1 MVQSIT
7 TAIEKGA
14 TQLAGRI
21 ASAPPENFALDAI
34 GVGLNVP
41 VWRSQ
46 LFADLFL
53 DLHVSSAEPQV
64 PAASED
70 ARMSGVKRMG
80 HALRLVCASLQ
91 NVRDGLKASSGDD
104 PYRGHLNNVMLH
116 AIRLFDDGSKMCEK
130 MPKSGSDAEGFFMF
144 LATFMA
150 RIRVLRENES
160 VIAPCT
166 WASGDDHGRSDH
178 GVFIVLTKTHEETAN
193 NYSVAIVNTGDGDGS
208 LGYHGVAVDSAEGLV
223 LRNMAFQMQRVANER
238 IENTAFWFLLFKSTV
253 QPGPKF
259 GAQFLYEKVLPYLAS
274 MPVLASFQQSLEA
287 GDSVNDFG
295 QVPQG
300 KDRSFVNC
308 ALESLRFVGRAA
320 GLDVTQASHLTMNA
334 EHGLL
339 RLALGDLQR
348 VTSIDASEVDIL
360 RMACRS
366 VARGAAGQVDLKAQQ
381 YAGMAHDGAG
391 DAQIKA
397 TLSTVTDTI
406 VAVEKRLQDLA
417 DQKLPLPAFT
427 LTTDQQLR
435 SICEW
440 PFFGRLRRDY
450 DVEKLAGKAPVVPII
465 RPVEM
470 TLVPDRVGNF
480 SDLATALSHTVSL
493 CVLLANQR
501 AVIRN
506 SYTLRVCMIQHLFT
520 RVVPMPLPVKHPDR
534 NKRCFWHAQP
544 MRHETQADLL
554 RLLNLLS
561 KHFATAS
568 LSVKTTRSG
577 DAVRMLTFASMA
589 TICDALMRKLACDIP
604 AVTSLHYSGRALG
617 PVSAYAFD
625 LGNLE
630 EETEYL
636 LLTTPEEVATRTQ
649 VLDYFFDLKTTVTP
663 DHKLFAFEHGCEI
676 NIADKRFIDQICLHM
691 GFDRGLALDY
701 LTGHEDVLLHHYPEL
716 GYFRDLVFMFK
727 LVMVPT
733 SDKLPEL
740 KQWLPK
746 DATLKWSMDQNKYV
760 IEGFGRR
767 LDCVQSALTVEETQ
781 VQSKVP
787 RGVFSKLLRYMGFS
801 GKKPRA
807 TPSQANPSI
816 LLGERVDTED
826 DILHV
831 RTLPDFDGTLGARD
845 CELMLQYLTAPYL
858 RIPLLLNFFANEV
871 RLKALRSKALQEV
884 LDAAMFEPGQWK
896 ADTEVPLPSQI
907 PAPTRDFLCTPTG
920 LLFNEILMSPDVILT
935 SIKHMLEKVLDMD
948 AGRYSEVSEAI
959 LYVARLAIRV
969 EGYLLF
975 LVQNRKFHSEKSA
988 DAAASPYNGA
998 YEEAAVRGLKCRD
1011 DVVSRALRCQQD
1023 IRALLEDK
1031 MFKIIAR
1038 WTTRCKKDGRYAQ
1051 ACVLHA
1057 HMAFIFR
1064 NVKPDQLSTKVVFA
1078 LLASQIFLFNN
1089 CRYDLDV
1096 DTHDHVA
1103 RKRADVNVDL
1113 GIPQVELF
1121 DMFQRNRRMVLDWLI
1136 AHPAERNRVM
1146 DSIVQLVEESQR
1158 VDGATK
1164 VAVTKHNWVTIEQA
1178 GMCFAGRFVPD
1189 TEHDANKFLRGLS
1202 DTAKTN
1208 YEEWLRETTTLS
1220 VNTEVHTYIPPHL
1233 QAWETTCCPSFYRN
1247 CALSLAPP
1255 TGERAAG

>member
-1 MVQSIT
+1 
-7 TAIEKGA
+7 
-14 TQLAGRI
+14 
-21 ASAPPENFALDAI
+21 
-34 GVGLNVP
+34 
-41 VWRSQ
+41 
-46 LFADLFL
+46 
-53 DLHVSSAEPQV
+53 
-64 PAASED
+64 
-70 ARMSGVKRMG
+70 
-80 HALRLVCASLQ
+80 
-91 NVRDGLKASSGDD
+91 
-104 PYRGHLNNVMLH
+104 
-116 AIRLFDDGSKMCEK
+116 
-130 MPKSGSDAEGFFMF
+130 
-144 LATFMA
+144 
-150 RIRVLRENES
+150 
-160 VIAPCT
+160 
-166 WASGDDHGRSDH
+166 
-178 GVFIVLTKTHEETAN
+178 
-193 NYSVAIVNTGDGDGS
+193 
-208 LGYHGVAVDSAEGLV
+208 
-223 LRNMAFQMQRVANER
+223 
-238 IENTAFWFLLFKSTV
+238 
-253 QPGPKF
+253 
-259 GAQFLYEKVLPYLAS
+259 
-274 MPVLASFQQSLEA
+274 
-287 GDSVNDFG
+287 
-295 QVPQG
+295 
-300 KDRSFVNC
+300 
-308 ALESLRFVGRAA
+308 
-320 GLDVTQASHLTMNA
+320 
-334 EHGLL
+334 
-339 RLALGDLQR
+339 
-348 VTSIDASEVDIL
+348 
-360 RMACRS
+360 
-366 VARGAAGQVDLKAQQ
+366 
-381 YAGMAHDGAG
+381 
-391 DAQIKA
+391 
-397 TLSTVTDTI
+397 
-406 VAVEKRLQDLA
+406 
-417 DQKLPLPAFT
+417 
-427 LTTDQQLR
+427 
-435 SICEW
+435 
-440 PFFGRLRRDY
+440 
-450 DVEKLAGKAPVVPII
+450 
-465 RPVEM
+465 
-470 TLVPDRVGNF
+470 
-480 SDLATALSHTVSL
+480 LSHAVSL

-506 SYTLRVCMIQHLFT
+506 SYTLRVCMIQHLFM
-520 RVVPMPLPVKHPDR
+520 RVVPMPLPLKHPDR

-589 TICDALMRKLACDIP
+589 TVCDALMRKLACDIP

-617 PVSAYAFD
+617 PVTAFAFD

-649 VLDYFFDLKTTVTP
+649 VLDYFFDLKATVTP

-676 NIADKRFIDQICLHM
+676 NIADKRFIDQICLQM
-691 GFDRGLALDY
+691 GFDRGLALEY
-701 LTGHEDVLLHHYPEL
+701 LTGQEDVLLHHYPEL

-760 IEGFGRR
+760 VEGFGRK
-767 LDCVQSALTVEETQ
+767 LDCTQSALTVEETQ

-871 RLKALRSKALQEV
+871 RLKALRNNQLQEV

-907 PAPTRDFLCTPTG
+907 PAPDRAFLCTPTG
-920 LLFNEILMSPDVILT
+920 LLFNEILTSPDVILT
-935 SIKHMLEKVLDMD
+935 SIKNMLEKVLDMD

-959 LYVARLAIRV
+959 LYVTRLAIRV

-975 LVQNRKFHSEKSA
+975 LVQNRKFHSNKSA
-988 DAAASPYNGA
+988 DADADADASPYTGA
-998 YEEAAVRGLKCRD
+998 YHEALVRGLKCSD
-1011 DVVSRALRCQQD
+1011 DVVSRALRCQED

-1031 MFKIIAR
+1031 VLKVIAR
-1038 WTTRCKKDGRYAQ
+1038 WTARCKKDGRYAQ
-1051 ACVLHA
+1051 ASVLHA
-1057 HMAFIFR
+1057 HMSFIYR
-1064 NVKPDQLSTKVVFA
+1064 NVRYDQLNTKVVFV

-1096 DTHDHVA
+1096 DLNDRA
-1103 RKRADVNVDL
+1103 SRKRSDAFDVSVDL
-1113 GIPQVELF
+1113 GIPQVVLF
-1121 DMFQRNRRMVLDWLI
+1121 DMHQRNRRIVLDWLI
-1136 AHPAERNRVM
+1136 SHPAERNRVM

-1158 VDGATK
+1158 ADGAK
-1164 VAVTKHNWVTIEQA
+1164 KGAVTKQNWVTIEQA
-1178 GMCFAGRFVPD
+1178 GMSFAGRFVPN

-1202 DTAKTN
+1202 EGAKTN

-1220 VNTEVHTYIPPHL
+1220 VNTEVRR
-1233 QAWETTCCPSFYRN
+1233 C
-1247 CALSLAPP
+1247 
-1255 TGERAAG
+1255 